1 MASRFV
7 GLDIGTHAVRAAEV
21 RIGRDGVP
29 TLVRFGQVALPP
41 GVVEAGEVAD
51 PGIVGD
57 AIKRLWKQAKFS
69 TKKVALGVA
78 NQRVVV
84 RPAEMPAMDDD
95 ELRTAIEFQADELIP
110 LPLADAVLDH
120 QVLET
125 FVSEDGQEM
134 VRVLVVAAQRD
145 MVNSLLAA
153 VRSAGLK
160 PTNIDIVP
168 FALVRGAATLTH
180 LEELSGA
187 AESDEESGDDS
198 SPFALER
205 DGQPDARGEAIVCI
219 GAGVTTVVVHEYGIP
234 RFIRIITQ
242 GGMAITEAIRDDLN
256 ISLDEA
262 EGLKRQVVAGDT
274 ESEESQAAFRAM
286 SARLGSLLDEI
297 QGSLEYHVAQSESGP
312 LERLILTGGGSR
324 IPGMSDRL
332 QALLGVEV
340 RRADALATM
349 RVGKTGLTPEQLEDA
364 QDLLPVPIGLA
375 LSGLPTAGG
384 FRSLSL
390 MPSELAERKARNRKV
405 ALVGVGA
412 IGVIALLGWMYIE
425 KLDEVVAA
433 EASAEELERQVTEK
447 QAEIQE
453 HTSIK
458 ALQTEVDDS
467 KSLIVSALQYDVAWS
482 KLVQEVATVMPN
494 DVWIS
499 NLQASAPSAALQGSM
514 SVSGNGADHSSSA
527 RWILR
532 IDPLESVTGQWL
544 PVSQLSIDE
553 LGLGTTEASFSSNVV
568 LSDRVL
574 SMRSERYVGVTGL
587 VTSEDQTE
595 PPPAEGVT
603 P

>member
-1 MASRFV
+1 
-7 GLDIGTHAVRAAEV
+7 
-21 RIGRDGVP
+21 P

-110 LPLADAVLDH
+110 LPLADAVLDY
-120 QVLET
+120 QILET
-125 FVSEDGQEM
+125 FVSEENQEM

-145 MVNSLLAA
+145 MVNSLLSA
-153 VRSAGLK
+153 VRAAGLK
-160 PTNIDIVP
+160 PTTIDIVP

-180 LEELSGA
+180 FEELSGG
-187 AESDEESGDDS
+187 AEAENVSGDYERDDS
-198 SPFALER
+198 SPFALDLE
-205 DGQPDARGEAIVCI
+205 GQQEARGEAIINI

-242 GGMAITEAIRDDLN
+242 GGLAITEAIQDDLG

-286 SARLGSLLDEI
+286 SARLGALLDEI
-297 QGSLEYHVAQSESGP
+297 QGSLEYYIAQNESGP
-312 LERLILTGGGSR
+312 LERLVLTGGGSR

-332 QALLGVEV
+332 QALLGVDV

-349 RVGKTGLTPEQLEDA
+349 RLGKTGLTAEQLEDA

-375 LSGLPTAGG
+375 LSGLPTTGG

-390 MPSELAERKARNRKV
+390 MPTDLAERSARNRRL

-412 IGVIALLGWMYIE
+412 VGLIGFLGWAYVN
-425 KLDEVVAA
+425 KLDEVSDAETAA
-433 EASAEELERQVTEK
+433 DVLEAEVVVK
-447 QAEIQE
+447 QAEVQE
-453 HTSIK
+453 LSAIK
-458 ALQTEVDDS
+458 TLSNEVDES
-467 KSLIVSALQYDVAWS
+467 ASLIVSALQYDVAWS

-499 NLQASAPSAALQGSM
+499 SLQASAPSADSPGSLT
-514 SVSGNGADHSSSA
+514 VAGNGADHSSSA

-544 PVSQLSIDE
+544 PVSQLTVDD
-553 LGLGTTEASFSSNVV
+553 LGLGNTEASFSSDVV

-574 SMRSERYVGVTGL
+574 SNRAERYVGATDILGE
-587 VTSEDQTE
+587 SDSDADPE
-595 PPPAEGVT
+595 AEVT